1 MTDKSTPLGRAEAA
15 LEAMFPGDTY
25 RNKFGNLDLVLHAED
40 YNKISLTH
48 IAGVVLA
55 AALKG
60 ETND

>member
-1 MTDKSTPLGRAEAA
+1 M
-15 LEAMFPGDTY
+15 EAMFPGDTY